1 MEVDQPSA
9 KEQALTAYR
18 DTIRKHR
25 RLETQMRHG
34 KKNTTTSTL
43 LQLSGGERERAST
56 WPNELL
62 DSTAFSHSAG
72 PPVPLFASPPSNRI
86 EKTKFS
92 NSIRLPYF
100 SFSLF
105 SFSQRMRPKHGNK
118 RRWSRR
124 STINRRTT

>member
-43 LQLSGGERERAST
+43 LQLSGGERERELVHGRTSFWIPLRSLIPRAHQFLFLRLLHPIAS
-56 WPNELL
+56 
-62 DSTAFSHSAG
+62 
-72 PPVPLFASPPSNRI
+72 
-86 EKTKFS
+86 
-92 NSIRLPYF
+92 
-100 SFSLF
+100 
-105 SFSQRMRPKHGNK
+105 K
-118 RRWSRR
+118 RRNFQ
-124 STINRRTT
+124 IA